1 MAYVFSTVN
10 ETSQS
15 YLLGERRYN
24 YTTPKSFLELI
35 SLYSKLLTNKTSETY
50 QKIQRLENGLVRLA
64 ICADQV
70 DSLKHV
76 LAEQEIQL
84 NVKNEAADKLI
95 VVVCSENEIVQKE
108 KRIGNFCKLHII
120 FKYFCPGELLE
131 MVGIQHNFI
140 IFIKFKRLL
149 WDPSYR
155 T

>member
-10 ETSQS
+10 ETSQQ
-15 YLLGERRYN
+15 YLISERRYN

-35 SLYSKLLTNKTSETY
+35 SLYSKLLSNKTSETY
-50 QKIQRLENGLVRLA
+50 QKIKRLENGLVRLA

-95 VVVCSENEIVQKE
+95 VVVSSENEIVQKE
-108 KRIGNFCKLHII
+108 KRTGNICVPSFSKI
-120 FKYFCPGELLE
+120 FLQLVFPVARTKKPLKR
-131 MVGIQHNFI
+131 VTQV
-140 IFIKFKRLL
+140 IFHSFK
-149 WDPSYR
+149 
-155 T
+155 TTATG

>member
-15 YLLGERRYN
+15 YLANERRYN

-35 SLYSKLLTNKTSETY
+35 SLYSKLLNNKTLETY
-50 QKIQRLENGLVRLA
+50 QKIERLENGLVKLA

-84 NVKNEAADKLI
+84 GAKNEAADKLI
-95 VVVCSENEIVQKE
+95 IVVSSENEIVQKE
-108 KRIGNFCKLHII
+108 KRIGNCHF
-120 FKYFCPGELLE
+120 P
-131 MVGIQHNFI
+131 
-140 IFIKFKRLL
+140 
-149 WDPSYR
+149 
-155 T
+155 

>member
-15 YLLGERRYN
+15 YLTVERRYN

-50 QKIQRLENGLVRLA
+50 LKIKRLENGLVRLA

-84 NVKNEAADKLI
+84 SAKNEAADKLI
-95 VVVCSENEIVQKE
+95 VVVSSENQIVQRE
-108 KRIGNFCKLHII
+108 KKIGNSCVHNLFYCTII
-120 FKYFCPGELLE
+120 
-131 MVGIQHNFI
+131 
-140 IFIKFKRLL
+140 
-149 WDPSYR
+149 S
-155 T
+155 

>member
-1 MAYVFSTVN
+1 MAHFVFYVLIFIELNFQNEIVESVSSFMAYVFATVN

-15 YLLGERRYN
+15 YLINERRYN

-35 SLYSKLLTNKTSETY
+35 SLYSKLLTNKTSETH
-50 QKIQRLENGLVRLA
+50 QKIKRLENGLVRLA

-95 VVVCSENEIVQKE
+95 VVVSSENEIVQKE
-108 KRIGNFCKLHII
+108 KRIGN
-120 FKYFCPGELLE
+120 Y
-131 MVGIQHNFI
+131 
-140 IFIKFKRLL
+140 
-149 WDPSYR
+149 
-155 T
+155 